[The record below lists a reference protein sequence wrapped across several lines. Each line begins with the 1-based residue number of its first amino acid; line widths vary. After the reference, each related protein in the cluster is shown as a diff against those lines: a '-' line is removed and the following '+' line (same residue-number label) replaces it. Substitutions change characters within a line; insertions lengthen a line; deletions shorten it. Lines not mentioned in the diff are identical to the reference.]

1 MLGRR
6 QINCSS
12 CSSCLGSSTELIVL
26 CCLTVP
32 FLRCH
37 QWESASRCTL
47 ALPQGNLT
55 LSAGETDCEKT
66 IDPQLKY
73 ARAENRLRSLNRNAR
88 GLPLCFSDT
97 SPPLKTGKR
106 CAVFAAS
113 CPVFAASFQPPSAQQ
128 NQSPKWQGAFLT
140 PTNTSIFEGRG
151 PQEQGPN
158 SKTRP
163 VSRFPNHGS

>member
-1 MLGRR
+1 MHHAWQCQTAAPATL
-6 QINCSS
+6 
-12 CSSCLGSSTELIVL
+12 CLGSSAELIVL

-73 ARAENRLRSLNRNAR
+73 ARAENRLRSLNRNAP
-88 GLPLCFSDT
+88 GLPSCFSDT

-106 CAVFAAS
+106 CAPCCILSGFLLHLFNHQAPS
-113 CPVFAASFQPPSAQQ
+113 RINPPSDMRLEPQQTPLFLKVGAPKNKAQT
-128 NQSPKWQGAFLT
+128 PKQGQCSGG
-140 PTNTSIFEGRG
+140 N
-151 PQEQGPN
+151 N
-158 SKTRP
+158 
-163 VSRFPNHGS
+163 GS